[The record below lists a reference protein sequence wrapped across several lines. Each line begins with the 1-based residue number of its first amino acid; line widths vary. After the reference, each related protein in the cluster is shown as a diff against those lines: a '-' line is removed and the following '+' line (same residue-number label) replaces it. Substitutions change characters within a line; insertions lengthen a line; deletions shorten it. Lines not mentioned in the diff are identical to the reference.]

1 MSLLSV
7 NEFNKISSEFRVNK
21 KTSKDLTN
29 KLNDYVEDNTKNEKQ
44 QLELAIKNYN
54 DKVKSIMEEKKT
66 DIERINNYNKKISE
80 TLMNTFTAFQEAS
93 QSILDNNSL
102 SSNEKEKIQELS
114 NYIMNNLY
122 TKEEIDE
129 FKSMANNVVILLPNE
144 NEGFSRRVQA
154 IEDVNKKNNRYL
166 LILLL

>member
-7 NEFNKISSEFRVNK
+7 NEFNKISSEFRVNN

-44 QLELAIKNYN
+44 QLELAIKKYN

-80 TLMNTFTAFQEAS
+80 TLTNTFTAFQEAS

-102 SSNEKEKIQELS
+102 SSNEKKKKIQELS

-154 IEDVNKKNNRYL
+154 IEDVNKKNIRYY
-166 LILLL
+166 